1 MSIHQD
7 KPGNNKKLSRSNG
20 EAEDDDDDDG
30 EDSDSDLHHI
40 ITGTK
45 FTESST
51 GEKYVPYSGV
61 DIDTNCTPVTGAWA
75 ALADTESIPRS
86 NGNEPAGKVRGLIGS
101 LPAKFGGL
109 AMPEKNPMSMQMSH
123 EEVVVGCADG
133 TI

>member
-7 KPGNNKKLSRSNG
+7 KPEKKKQSSSNRGLDDG
-20 EAEDDDDDDG
+20 EDDG

-40 ITGTK
+40 
-45 FTESST
+45 FSESL
-51 GEKYVPYSGV
+51 GGDREKYIPFSGV
-61 DIDTNCTPVTGAWA
+61 DIDTNCVPVTGAWA
-75 ALADTESIPRS
+75 ALADAESIRS
-86 NGNEPAGKVRGLIGS
+86 NVHLSNGPSGSGKIKGLIGS
-101 LPAKFGGL
+101 LPAKFNGL